1 MENPIQPATTVKI
14 GGKEFPLRFEHRD
27 FAEAESRIGKP
38 LLGPASIEMWMSG
51 TSAHQ
56 TGVLLFTGLLHA
68 MPNLTLD
75 QARSFITYENMGE
88 MELLV
93 TAAFKASLPKKDA
106 AEEPEVEPD
115 ASPLAEPTTG
125 SSSGPSASS
134 TSDSQT
140 APSGG

>member
-1 MENPIQPATTVKI
+1 MQPAITVKL
-14 GGKEFPLRFEHRD
+14 GDKEFPLRFEHRD
-27 FAEAESRIGKP
+27 FAEAEGRLGKP
-38 LLGPASIEMWMSG
+38 LLGPASIEMWTSG

-68 MPNLTLD
+68 LPNLTLD

-93 TAAFKASLPKKDA
+93 TAAFKASLPKRDTK
-106 AEEPEVEPD
+106 EPEVEPE
-115 ASPLAEPTTG
+115 ASPLAAPITG
-125 SSSGPSASS
+125 SCSGPSASS